1 MIFSPTDSISRAWPP
16 SSRWRRVTRRMALD
30 TREGILT
37 RRFMFDFF
45 SGQDLEDSNYVEG
58 ENL

>member
-1 MIFSPTDSISRAWPP
+1 MIFSPTDSISRAWSP
-16 SSRWRRVTRRMALD
+16 SRRWRRVTRRMALD
-30 TREGILT
+30 RREGILT